1 MKHDDLKAERYKRLK
16 QIRSRMEY
24 TQAEMADALGV
35 AATTYCQWE
44 TGKKPLD
51 DARAE
56 QICATFDVD
65 KDWFDFEVGRM
76 FRRRLADPL
85 PDEELGRRTRLA
97 SAKTFLQNATPEYR
111 AALFTI
117 LRHEFER

>member
-16 QIRSRMEY
+16 QIRSRLEY

-85 PDEELGRRTRLA
+85 PDEELEQRERLA
-97 SAKTFLQNATPEYR
+97 SAKTLLKSMSVQYR
-111 AALFTI
+111 AALYI
-117 LRHEFER
+117 VLSREFK